1 MKNKLAFFFLL
12 LLSSGFVSAKTVY
25 VTDNMTVNVKA
36 DDSDDSAILS
46 TVTSGTPLILL
57 SKKRSSEYAKIRLA
71 SGDVGYVLK
80 SYLNEEPANKF
91 YLEKANQEL
100 AKLKQEHAQVQAEL
114 AAIKKA
120 GSNAITEA
128 LVKERNKLV
137 IQLDE
142 LRLISAD
149 AVEVRKQRDSL
160 QENFIKLNKE
170 LEQLKLE
177 KQTLETSSNQDWF
190 MYGGLLS
197 LFGVL
202 LGYILPKLSWRRK
215 SHNWDTF

>member
-80 SYLNEEPANKF
+80 SYLNEEPVNKF
-91 YLEKANQEL
+91 YLEKTNQEL

-190 MYGGLLS
+190 MYGGLLA

>member
-12 LLSSGFVSAKTVY
+12 LLSNGLVSAKTVY
-25 VTDNMTVNVKA
+25 VTDNMTFNVKA
-36 DDSDDSAILS
+36 DDADNSAVLS

-71 SGDVGYVLK
+71 SGDVGYILK
-80 SYLNEEPANKF
+80 SYLNEEPVNKF

-100 AKLKQEHAQVQAEL
+100 TKLKQEHAQVQAEL

-120 GSNAITEA
+120 GSNAITET
-128 LVKERNKLV
+128 LTKERNKLV

-142 LRLISAD
+142 LRLTSAD
-149 AVEVRKQRDSL
+149 AVEVRKDRDSL

>member
-80 SYLNEEPANKF
+80 SYLNEEPVNKF
-91 YLEKANQEL
+91 YLEKTNQEL